1 MHIGLKN
8 HRSGELQEISFHPP
22 ARLAWVPQPTLLEA
36 QNLCATYALHRV
48 CSMRYTKHMLPPAH
62 KEFWEHFE
70 EIRLRDTQAGRAWMY
85 EADPFAVVREHEAV
99 KEIAQD
105 WKKKRGERPASCPPS
120 GRKMR
125 GWMEFPVVDMAMERR
140 QEAER
145 LVRRLHVW
153 NPHRIVLDD
162 VQRNDIVSELVDL
175 GFRRAHVLEACDR
188 VGGAVEALEWLLVHL
203 PEDDLPPQFLQ
214 EGHQPGIAG
223 GTSAVATASA
233 ASLPAASA
241 YLALE
246 ISAKRLA
253 AAGYSLDLCRQTLA
267 QNDSDED
274 CAAEALMHMLTHEKS
289 DVQGDDAAATPMKG
303 DAECE
308 ELWVEE
314 LGTVESVFAP
324 DRLTYLSATSFQID
338 LKIQPR
344 KKGRADPKDVPEK
357 LILRVRKPTRRLPG
371 AKPYP
376 YAVPTL
382 ELLAKGERKLPAHV
396 RLSAVKQA
404 AAFAR
409 GLRGDYMLL
418 VVVDWFETEILDI
431 AADPGRL
438 IGPGS
443 ALNAAAFGPRQEE
456 IESPIATLRNKT
468 RNMAR
473 HETAA
478 GLHRPPIDWTLG
490 TPESMRILQATQAR
504 LATPAQRRMVEARE
518 SLPAWSSKQEIV
530 DAVNSAQVVMI
541 R

>member
-1 MHIGLKN
+1 MKN
-8 HRSGELQEISFHPP
+8 
-22 ARLAWVPQPTLLEA
+22 
-36 QNLCATYALHRV
+36 
-48 CSMRYTKHMLPPAH
+48 TKHMLPPAH
-62 KEFWEHFE
+62 KDFWEHFE
-70 EIRLRDTQAGRAWMY
+70 EIRLRDTEAGRAWMY

-99 KEIAQD
+99 KEIAQE
-105 WKKKRGERPASCPPS
+105 WKKKRDERPANCPPS

-125 GWMEFPVVDMAMERR
+125 GWMELPVVDMATERR

-153 NPHRIVLDD
+153 NPRSIVLDD
-162 VQRNDIVSELVDL
+162 AQRNDIVSELVDL
-175 GFRRAHVLEACDR
+175 GFRRAHVLEACGCA
-188 VGGAVEALEWLLVHL
+188 GGAAEALEWLLVHL
-203 PEDDLPPQFLQ
+203 PEDDVPPQFLP
-214 EGHQPGIAG
+214 EGYQPCIAG
-223 GTSAVATASA
+223 GTAAAATASS

-241 YLALE
+241 YLAPE

-253 AAGYSLDLCRQTLA
+253 AAGYSLDLCRQALA

-274 CAAEALMHMLTHEKS
+274 RAAEALMHMLTHEEEGE
-289 DVQGDDAAATPMKG
+289 DQGDDGAAAPMKG

-324 DRLTYLSATSFQID
+324 DRLTYLSATSFQIE

-344 KKGRADPKDVPEK
+344 KKGRADPKDIPEK
-357 LILRVRKPTRRLPG
+357 LILRVRKPTRHLPG

-382 ELLAKGERKLPAHV
+382 ELLAEGERKLPAHV

-404 AAFAR
+404 VAFAR
-409 GLRGDYMLL
+409 DLRGDYMLL

-431 AADPGRL
+431 AANPGWL

-443 ALNAAAFGPRQEE
+443 TLNAATFGPRRGEGA
-456 IESPIATLRNKT
+456 ESPTATLRNRA
-468 RNMAR
+468 RNRVR
-473 HETAA
+473 HKTAA
-478 GLHRPPIDWTLG
+478 GMHRPPIDWTPG
-490 TPESMRILQATQAR
+490 TLESIRILQATQAR

-518 SLPAWSSKQEIV
+518 NLPAWSSKQEIV